1 MHIIHIACSTDDNYA
16 ALCGVMLYSLMENNK
31 QNRLHLH
38 ILSNELSE
46 ENLEDNP
53 IAMVF
58 VAHFIP

>member
-46 ENLEDNP
+46 ENKNKFRRQSEDRKS
-53 IAMVF
+53 V
-58 VAHFIP
+58 V